1 MSFSKTMLPNIGE
14 LRTGEPSENSVNR
27 KFNFRESPKGELR
40 RIPLPRT
47 SVNTGKK
54 KRKDQGFLQPRPR
67 CSAANLLTRYNP
79 RCRLFRYPPP

>member
-1 MSFSKTMLPNIGE
+1 MGQTGRRSIATHILAVKLVSAAAHFHSFGVARQGPW
-14 LRTGEPSENSVNR
+14 V
-27 KFNFRESPKGELR
+27 
-40 RIPLPRT
+40 T

-54 KRKDQGFLQPRPR
+54 KRKGQGFLQPRPR